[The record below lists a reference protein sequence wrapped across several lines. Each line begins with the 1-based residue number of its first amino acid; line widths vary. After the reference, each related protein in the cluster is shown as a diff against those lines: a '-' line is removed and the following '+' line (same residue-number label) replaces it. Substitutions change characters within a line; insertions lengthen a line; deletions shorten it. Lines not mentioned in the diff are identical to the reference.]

1 MKIERN
7 WSFKSQEVADNFD
20 AHVREQLPWYDLA
33 SESIVHFI
41 RHYLPEKGI
50 IYDIGASTG
59 NLYNRLMELIGD
71 RKATYHAL
79 DNSQEMINKW
89 NEWIDL
95 PFFPNVKLHYA
106 NADSFEYKPFDCGIL
121 FLVLMFIPY
130 ANRKQL
136 IKTLWDNCKPG
147 GVILVVD
154 KEEQPNGYYGTAL
167 HRLTLQGKINQGVQA
182 QEIIDKELSLQGV
195 QRPLRFNQLFDEYNP
210 RQFFRFG
217 EFQGIMLEKLI

>member
-7 WSFKSQEVADNFD
+7 WTFKNKEVVEHFD
-20 AHVREQLPWYDLA
+20 EHVREQLPWYDLA

-41 RHYLPEKGI
+41 RHYLPDNGI

-59 NLYNRLMELIGD
+59 NLYKRLINLIED
-71 RKATYHAL
+71 RNAIYHAI
-79 DNSQEMINKW
+79 DNSQEMIDTW
-89 NEWIDL
+89 DIDL
-95 PFFPNVKLHYA
+95 IHNVKLHYE
-106 NADSFEYKPFDCGIL
+106 NAELFEYKPFDCGVL

-195 QRPLRFNQLFDEYNP
+195 QRPLRFTQLFEEYNS